1 MNIGYHESL
10 YPRYL
15 TWFTCSFD
23 EGFFSY
29 KRCFS
34 QFYILIFD
42 FLRLHYWLY
51 LLLFKESIM
60 TTSIN
65 TPAFQ
70 AMNNKTLKQ
79 AFIKK
84 NTLPTALSMALAGSF
99 LTLTA
104 AHAAPEVTVVPSVSS
119 SSTTVVESYSDGK
132 TAVITATPN
141 GITMQDGMPFAVT
154 QVSTAPRYVV
164 RSGANTVV
172 NQGSATVTSVPVT
185 NQMTNQTSRVD
196 VIAVPTTSVTEVLPL
211 TTATQLPVLNAPTT
225 TVVTNQPATTQVVST
240 SVDILQLTPT
250 FSTPGVVN
258 AQTKVMK
265 ILKNKDGREVAVPAN
280 HIAPGD
286 VIEYHT
292 TYTNTTAQPVTD
304 INAMVSL
311 PNGVQLVSLNSPL
324 PTLATTGGDSYQTIQ
339 QVGNTVVIKE
349 NYSGLKW
356 NLVDL
361 SPNAA
366 QTVVIRAKV
375 Q

>member
-1 MNIGYHESL
+1 
-10 YPRYL
+10 
-15 TWFTCSFD
+15 
-23 EGFFSY
+23 
-29 KRCFS
+29 
-34 QFYILIFD
+34 
-42 FLRLHYWLY
+42 
-51 LLLFKESIM
+51 M
-60 TTSIN
+60 TTPIN

-70 AMNNKTLKQ
+70 ATNKKALKH

-84 NTLPTALSMALAGSF
+84 NTIPTAISMVLAGSF

-104 AHAAPEVTVVPSVSS
+104 AQAAPEVTIVPSVSN
-119 SSTTVVESYSDGK
+119 STTVVESYSDGK

-141 GITMQDGMPFAVT
+141 GITMQDGMPFYST
-154 QVSTAPRYVV
+154 QVSNVPRYMV
-164 RSGANTVV
+164 RSGANSVV
-172 NQGSATVTSVPVT
+172 TQGNATVTSVPVT
-185 NQMTNQTSRVD
+185 NQVTNQTSRVD
-196 VIAVPTTSVTEVLPL
+196 VIAVPTTSVTEVLPV
-211 TTATQLPVLNAPTT
+211 TPVTQLPVINAPTT
-225 TVVTNQPATTQVVST
+225 TIVTNQPATTQIVST
-240 SVDILQLTPT
+240 SLDTLQLTPT

-324 PTLATTGGDSYQTIQ
+324 PTIATMGGDSYQTIQ
-339 QVGNTVVIKE
+339 QVGNTVVVKE

>member
-1 MNIGYHESL
+1 
-10 YPRYL
+10 
-15 TWFTCSFD
+15 
-23 EGFFSY
+23 
-29 KRCFS
+29 
-34 QFYILIFD
+34 
-42 FLRLHYWLY
+42 
-51 LLLFKESIM
+51 M
-60 TTSIN
+60 TTPIN

-70 AMNNKTLKQ
+70 ATNKKALKH

-84 NTLPTALSMALAGSF
+84 NTIPTAISMVLAGSF

-104 AHAAPEVTVVPSVSS
+104 AQAAPEVTIVPSVSN
-119 SSTTVVESYSDGK
+119 STTVVESYSDGK

-141 GITMQDGMPFAVT
+141 GITMQDGMPFYST
-154 QVSTAPRYVV
+154 QVSNVPRYMV

-172 NQGSATVTSVPVT
+172 TQGNATVTSVPVT
-185 NQMTNQTSRVD
+185 NQVTNQTSRVD
-196 VIAVPTTSVTEVLPL
+196 VIAVPTTSVTEVLPV
-211 TTATQLPVLNAPTT
+211 TPVTQLPVINAPTT
-225 TVVTNQPATTQVVST
+225 TIVTNQPATTQIVST
-240 SVDILQLTPT
+240 SLDTLQLTPT

-324 PTLATTGGDSYQTIQ
+324 PTLATMGGDSYQTIQ
-339 QVGNTVVIKE
+339 QVGNTVVVKE

>member
-1 MNIGYHESL
+1 M
-10 YPRYL
+10 
-15 TWFTCSFD
+15 
-23 EGFFSY
+23 
-29 KRCFS
+29 
-34 QFYILIFD
+34 
-42 FLRLHYWLY
+42 
-51 LLLFKESIM
+51 
-60 TTSIN
+60 
-65 TPAFQ
+65 
-70 AMNNKTLKQ
+70 
-79 AFIKK
+79 
-84 NTLPTALSMALAGSF
+84 
-99 LTLTA
+99 
-104 AHAAPEVTVVPSVSS
+104 
-119 SSTTVVESYSDGK
+119 
-132 TAVITATPN
+132 
-141 GITMQDGMPFAVT
+141 
-154 QVSTAPRYVV
+154 
-164 RSGANTVV
+164 
-172 NQGSATVTSVPVT
+172 T
-185 NQMTNQTSRVD
+185 NQVTNQTSRVD
-196 VIAVPTTSVTEVLPL
+196 VIAVPTTSVTEVLPV
-211 TTATQLPVLNAPTT
+211 TPVTQLPVINAPTT
-225 TVVTNQPATTQVVST
+225 TIVTNQPATTQIVST
-240 SVDILQLTPT
+240 SLDTLQLTPT

-324 PTLATTGGDSYQTIQ
+324 PTLATMGGDSYQTIQ
-339 QVGNTVVIKE
+339 QMGNTVVVKE

>member
-1 MNIGYHESL
+1 
-10 YPRYL
+10 
-15 TWFTCSFD
+15 
-23 EGFFSY
+23 
-29 KRCFS
+29 
-34 QFYILIFD
+34 
-42 FLRLHYWLY
+42 
-51 LLLFKESIM
+51 M
-60 TTSIN
+60 TTPIN

-70 AMNNKTLKQ
+70 AMNNKMLKQ

-104 AHAAPEVTVVPSVSS
+104 AHAAPEIAVSPAVGG
-119 SSTTVVESYSDGK
+119 STTVFEQYSDGK
-132 TAVITATPN
+132 TALITATPN

-196 VIAVPTTSVTEVLPL
+196 VIAVPTTRVTEVLPL

>member
-1 MNIGYHESL
+1 
-10 YPRYL
+10 
-15 TWFTCSFD
+15 
-23 EGFFSY
+23 
-29 KRCFS
+29 
-34 QFYILIFD
+34 
-42 FLRLHYWLY
+42 
-51 LLLFKESIM
+51 M
-60 TTSIN
+60 TTTIHRSSGSM
-65 TPAFQ
+65 Q
-70 AMNNKTLKQ
+70 KT
-79 AFIKK
+79 ATF
-84 NTLPTALSMALAGSF
+84 TAVSALLAGAVMSIA
-99 LTLTA
+99 TA
-104 AHAAPEVTVVPSVSS
+104 NAAPEIAVSS
-119 SSTTVVESYSDGK
+119 SVGSTTVVEQYSDGK

-141 GITMQDGMPFAVT
+141 SITMQDGMPFAVT
-154 QVSTAPRYVV
+154 QVTNVPRYTV
-164 RSGANTVV
+164 RQVASNGASNTVV
-172 NQGSATVTSVPVT
+172 TQGSATVTSVPVT

-196 VIAVPTTSVTEVLPL
+196 VIAVPTTSVTEVLPV

-225 TVVTNQPATTQVVST
+225 QIVST
-240 SVDILQLTPT
+240 SLDALQLTPT

-324 PTLATTGGDSYQTIQ
+324 PTFATTGGDSYQNIQ
-339 QVGNTVVIKE
+339 QVGNTVVVTE

-361 SPNAA
+361 PANAP

>member
-1 MNIGYHESL
+1 
-10 YPRYL
+10 
-15 TWFTCSFD
+15 
-23 EGFFSY
+23 
-29 KRCFS
+29 
-34 QFYILIFD
+34 
-42 FLRLHYWLY
+42 
-51 LLLFKESIM
+51 M
-60 TTSIN
+60 TTTIHRSSGIM
-65 TPAFQ
+65 Q
-70 AMNNKTLKQ
+70 KT
-79 AFIKK
+79 ATF
-84 NTLPTALSMALAGSF
+84 TAVSALLAGAVMSIA
-99 LTLTA
+99 TA
-104 AHAAPEVTVVPSVSS
+104 NAAPEIAVSS
-119 SSTTVVESYSDGK
+119 SVGSTTVVEQYSDGK

-141 GITMQDGMPFAVT
+141 SITMQDGMPFAVT
-154 QVSTAPRYVV
+154 QVTNVPRYTV
-164 RSGANTVV
+164 RQVASNGVSNTLVT
-172 NQGSATVTSVPVT
+172 QGSATVTSVPVT

-196 VIAVPTTSVTEVLPL
+196 VIAVPTTSVTEVLPV

-225 TVVTNQPATTQVVST
+225 QIVST
-240 SVDILQLTPT
+240 SLDALQLTPT

-339 QVGNTVVIKE
+339 QVGNTVVVTE

-361 SPNAA
+361 PANAP

>member
-1 MNIGYHESL
+1 
-10 YPRYL
+10 
-15 TWFTCSFD
+15 
-23 EGFFSY
+23 
-29 KRCFS
+29 
-34 QFYILIFD
+34 
-42 FLRLHYWLY
+42 
-51 LLLFKESIM
+51 M
-60 TTSIN
+60 TTPIN

-70 AMNNKTLKQ
+70 ATNKKALKH

-84 NTLPTALSMALAGSF
+84 NTIPTAISMVLAGSF

-104 AHAAPEVTVVPSVSS
+104 AQAAPEVTVVPSVSN
-119 SSTTVVESYSDGK
+119 STTVVESYSDGK

-141 GITMQDGMPFAVT
+141 GITMQDGMPFYRT

-172 NQGSATVTSVPVT
+172 TQGNATVTSVPVT
-185 NQMTNQTSRVD
+185 NQVTNQTSRVD
-196 VIAVPTTSVTEVLPL
+196 VIAVPTTSVTEVLPV
-211 TTATQLPVLNAPTT
+211 TPVTQLPVIHTPTT
-225 TVVTNQPATTQVVST
+225 TVVTNQPATTQIVST
-240 SVDILQLTPT
+240 SLDTLQLTPT

-339 QVGNTVVIKE
+339 QIGNTVVVKE